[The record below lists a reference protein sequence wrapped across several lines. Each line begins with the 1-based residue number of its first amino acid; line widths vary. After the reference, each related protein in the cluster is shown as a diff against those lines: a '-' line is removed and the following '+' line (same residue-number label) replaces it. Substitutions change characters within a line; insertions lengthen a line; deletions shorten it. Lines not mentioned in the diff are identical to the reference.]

1 MSISQITLKQK
12 ILIGVMLASAM
23 SAIFSC
29 IVFVKLEN
37 NRINEAT
44 SRNLNTLIQIVSGN
58 ATGALE
64 FGDQDTTMESLN
76 TLKANPHII
85 GAVIFDINN
94 QVFGSFDRSQPKND
108 QAKIPRGFPS
118 SAGRDRLEFTDD
130 YIEISRTIKLD
141 GEKLGTI
148 YTRQDLKEI
157 EETNRSLI
165 TAATIIS
172 ILGIAISSV
181 LALFIQRTIVAP
193 INQVVSA
200 LKDIAEGDG
209 DLTQRLQVT
218 SKDELGDLANWFNIF
233 IEKIHKVTTYF
244 SETSDELNQSAQR
257 LAETTGK
264 TNQGVVK
271 QQREIDLVASA
282 ITQMSGTV
290 QEVRNNVAQSAL
302 DAEQADNQAI
312 EGSSIVNKT
321 MESIADVSG
330 EMERAAT
337 VIANLQQETDSIGA
351 VIDVIGGIAEQTN
364 LLALNAAIE
373 AARAGEQG
381 RGFAVVADEVRSL
394 ASRTQTSTQE
404 IKDMIERLQKG
415 ANEAVS
421 VMENGSEQTSSSV
434 KYAEHAGASLTN
446 ITEAVTVIKEMSQHI
461 SAATQEQ
468 STVTEEI
475 NQNIINISQVASQ
488 TAEESRIIA
497 TGSEELTALANQLR
511 SSISQFKL

>member
-1 MSISQITLKQK
+1 
-12 ILIGVMLASAM
+12 
-23 SAIFSC
+23 
-29 IVFVKLEN
+29 
-37 NRINEAT
+37 
-44 SRNLNTLIQIVSGN
+44 
-58 ATGALE
+58 
-64 FGDQDTTMESLN
+64 
-76 TLKANPHII
+76 
-85 GAVIFDINN
+85 
-94 QVFGSFDRSQPKND
+94 
-108 QAKIPRGFPS
+108 
-118 SAGRDRLEFTDD
+118 
-130 YIEISRTIKLD
+130 
-141 GEKLGTI
+141 
-148 YTRQDLKEI
+148 
-157 EETNRSLI
+157 LI